1 MNAHST
7 STIATQERFLSD
19 EERWQAVAARNP
31 DADGRFLYSVATTGV
46 YCRPVCAARLALRKN
61 VRFYDT
67 CQDAERAGFRPCKR
81 CQPNGKSR
89 AERDAAIVAEACRM
103 IAQTDES
110 LSLDDLAEAVGLSR
124 HHFHRMFKTQTG
136 VTPKAFASAHRHH
149 RVKQELAQQATIT
162 EAIYGAGFATNS
174 RFYESATAVL
184 GMSPK
189 VFKAGGK
196 GASIRF
202 ATGKCSLGLVL
213 VAASDKGVCCI
224 MLGDDSD
231 ALARELQHRFPNA
244 ELIGGDQP
252 FEELI
257 VTVIEFVENPSQ
269 GLNLPLDIR
278 GTAFQQQVW
287 QALQQIPAGST
298 ASYTQIAERIGRPKS
313 TRAVAQACAA
323 NPIAVAIPCHR
334 VIKTDG
340 SLSGYHWG
348 VERKSEL
355 LKRESNTTG
364 Q

>member
-1 MNAHST
+1 MNALST
-7 STIATQERFLSD
+7 STLSTRDRFSSD
-19 EERWQAVAARNP
+19 DDRWQAVVARNSE
-31 DADGRFLYSVATTGV
+31 ADGLFFYSVATTGV
-46 YCRPVCAARLALRKN
+46 YCRPVCSARLALRKN
-61 VRFYDT
+61 VRFHDS

-103 IAQTDES
+103 ITQTDES
-110 LSLDDLAEAVGLSR
+110 LSLDRLADAAGLSR
-124 HHFHRMFKTQTG
+124 HHFHRMFKAQTG
-136 VTPKAFASAHRHH
+136 VTPKAFTTAHRNQ
-149 RVKQELAQQATIT
+149 RIKQELGQQSTIT
-162 EAIYGAGFATNS
+162 KAIYGAGFATNS

-224 MLGDDSD
+224 MLGDDAG

-244 ELIGGDQP
+244 ELISGDQL

-257 VTVIEFVENPSQ
+257 ATVIQFVERPSH

-287 QALQQIPAGST
+287 QALQQIPVGST
-298 ASYTQIAERIGRPKS
+298 ASYAQIAQRIGKPKS
-313 TRAVAQACAA
+313 MRAVAQACAA

-334 VIKTDG
+334 VIRTDG

-355 LKRESNTTG
+355 LRRESEST
-364 Q
+364 